1 MTTTQILGNRT
12 LELLLEQID
21 KSISEHRHE
30 IAELRN
36 AKRELLK
43 INSVRRTSKSPPV
56 ELSEG
61 TSKLLVLSTLKKYK
75 NLTVDAL
82 KDKVREDA
90 AFELEDE
97 AAARA
102 MKALNE
108 EGKIIKMSD
117 GSWAF
122 FES

>member
-1 MTTTQILGNRT
+1 MTTTRILGNRT

-21 KSISEHRHE
+21 KSITEHKRK

-43 INSVRRTSKSPPV
+43 INAARRASKPQPV

-61 TSKLLVLSTLKKYK
+61 TSKLLVLNTFKKYK
-75 NLTVDAL
+75 NLTVDGL
-82 KDKVREDA
+82 KDKVKKDA
-90 AFELEDE
+90 DYDLEDE
-97 AAARA
+97 AAKRVT
-102 MKALNE
+102 KALNK

>member
-1 MTTTQILGNRT
+1 MTTTKILGNRT

-21 KSISEHRHE
+21 KSIAEHKRE
-30 IAELRN
+30 ITELRN

-43 INSVRRTSKSPPV
+43 INSARQTRKPPPV
-56 ELSEG
+56 EISEG
-61 TSKLLVLSTLKKYK
+61 TSKLLVLNTLKKYK

-82 KDKVREDA
+82 KDKVKEDA
-90 AFELEDE
+90 DYELEDE
-97 AAARA
+97 AAVRA
-102 MKALNE
+102 TEALNK

-117 GSWAF
+117 GSWEF

>member
-1 MTTTQILGNRT
+1 MGTTQILGNRT
-12 LELLLEQID
+12 IELLLEQID
-21 KSISEHRHE
+21 KSIAEHKRE

-43 INSVRRTSKSPPV
+43 VNSARRTREAPPI

-61 TSKLLVLSTLKKYK
+61 TSKLLVLNTLRKYK
-75 NLTVDAL
+75 NLTIDRL
-82 KDKVREDA
+82 KDKVKKDA
-90 AFELEDE
+90 DYELEDE
-97 AAARA
+97 AANRA

-117 GSWAF
+117 GSWEF
-122 FES
+122 FGC